1 MTTTII
7 ITLCL
12 LLLLAYVFDI
22 TSSKTKIPSV
32 ILLLL
37 LGWGVKQIT
46 LFTGTPI
53 PYLNPILPILG
64 TIGLILIVLDGSLEL
79 EFDRSKYT
87 LIGKSS
93 ILALA
98 PMLLLS
104 FGLAFAFQYYG
115 DTTYRIGLAN
125 AIPLAIISSAIAIPS
140 VKNLLSK
147 QREFITYESSL
158 SDIFGVVFF
167 NFVVLNKEFGQ
178 RSYWMFILEIIAIIV
193 ISFIATAGLSFLLS
207 KMKHHVKFAPIIL
220 LVILIYGL
228 SKVYHLPGLIFIL
241 FFGLFLGNIEKLKQY
256 KFIDKLKPDI
266 LEHET
271 HRFKEILSEMTFLI
285 RSLFFLL
292 FGYLI
297 ETSEIL
303 NYETLIWAVL
313 ITIGIFGIRAIH
325 LKIFKLPFKPLL
337 FIAPRG
343 LITILLFLSIPF
355 ESSLDLV
362 NKSMIIQV
370 IILSSFVMMYGLI
383 KTRDV
388 KPFEENID
396 SHIEN

>member
-53 PYLNPILPILG
+53 PDLNPILPILG

-167 NFVVLNKEFGQ
+167 NFVVLNEEFGQ

-303 NYETLIWAVL
+303 NYETLIWAIL

-325 LKIFKLPFKPLL
+325 LKIFKLPFNPLL

-370 IILSSFVMMYGLI
+370 IILTSFVMMYGLI

>member
-1 MTTTII
+1 MTTTVI
-7 ITLCL
+7 ITLCF

-32 ILLLL
+32 ILLLF

-46 LFTGTPI
+46 VFVGTSI
-53 PYLNPILPILG
+53 PDLNPILPIFG

-79 EFDRSKYT
+79 EFDKSKYS

-93 ILALA
+93 ILALS

-140 VKNLLSK
+140 VKSLLSK
-147 QREFITYESSL
+147 HREFITYESSL

-167 NFVVLNKEFGQ
+167 NFVVLNEEFGQ
-178 RSYWMFILEIIAIIV
+178 RSYWMFIFEIIAIIV
-193 ISFIATAGLSFLLS
+193 ISFIATAGLSYLLS
-207 KMKHHVKFAPIIL
+207 KMKHHVKFAPILL

-228 SKVYHLPGLIFIL
+228 SKIYHLPGLIFIL

-271 HRFKEILSEMTFLI
+271 QRFKEILGEMTFLI

-303 NYETLIWAVL
+303 NLETLIWAVL
-313 ITIGIFGIRAIH
+313 IAIGILGIRAIH

-343 LITILLFLSIPF
+343 LITILLFLSIPY
-355 ESSLDLV
+355 ESSLALV

-388 KPFEENID
+388 KKI
-396 SHIEN
+396 